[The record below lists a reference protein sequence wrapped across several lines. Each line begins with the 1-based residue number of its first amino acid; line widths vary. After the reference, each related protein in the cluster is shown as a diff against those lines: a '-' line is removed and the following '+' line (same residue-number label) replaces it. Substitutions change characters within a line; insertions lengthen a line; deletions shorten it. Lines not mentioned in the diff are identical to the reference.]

1 MQKKKRRVIY
11 GTSTEHEDNQQLHVA
26 ATLIA
31 IIGLNG
37 RK

>member
-1 MQKKKRRVIY
+1 MGKKKVAY
-11 GTSTEHEDNQQLHVA
+11 GTLTQLKDDQQLHVA